1 MHVTY
6 VGHATLLL
14 EFGGATVLTDPN
26 FDAALGPVALG
37 ARLRRVAP
45 PGVALDALPPLDAVL
60 VTHAH
65 VDHLSLDSL
74 RGIDAGADARGAP
87 RPPVLAPP
95 TVARWLRTEGF
106 ATVEALA
113 PGEVWHVGAP
123 DGAGPGVHVGPL
135 AGPLAVHTA
144 AAAHVGARWGAVDRV
159 RGRTAAQHYL
169 LDAGAGG
176 TAFFASDTGLA
187 PGTHRLT
194 HETLGARPLDVALLP
209 IGRAPA
215 WKRARFRAGHLTAG
229 DALELFTRLGARWM
243 VPHHWGTFNHVTS
256 DAYGAID
263 ELRGLVAE
271 HPLGGRVR
279 VVGIGERFEVPRA
292 GR

>member
-1 MHVTY
+1 VYVTY

-45 PGVALDALPPLDAVL
+45 PGVALGDLPPLDAVL

-65 VDHLSLDSL
+65 VDHLSLASL
-74 RGIDAGADARGAP
+74 RGIDAGADARGAS

-95 TVARWLRTEGF
+95 AVARWLRAEGF

-113 PGEVWHVGAP
+113 PGEVRRVGARTGGEA
-123 DGAGPGVHVGPL
+123 GAGGV
-135 AGPLAVHTA
+135 AIAVHTA
-144 AAAHVGARWGAVDRV
+144 AAAHVGARWGALDRV
-159 RGRTAAQHYL
+159 RGRTQAQHYL

-187 PGTHRLT
+187 PGTHRLA
-194 HETLGARPLDVALLP
+194 HETLGARGLDVALLP
-209 IGRAPA
+209 IGTAPA

-229 DALELFTRLGARWM
+229 DALELFGRLGARWM

-256 DAYGAID
+256 DAYGAIA
-263 ELRGLVAE
+263 ELRRIAPGHA
-271 HPLGGRVR
+271 LGGRVR
-279 VVGIGERFEVPRA
+279 VVGIGERFEVPR
-292 GR
+292 